1 MPDSPTSSPVPAGHP
16 FRRKGRGT
24 DGLFKAFFAGN
35 AGLTIVILVLI
46 IVFLVREG
54 AGFFPDYRKE
64 LELYRRS
71 GLEFVDISRK
81 DLTAHEQMSSLLNR
95 AYYAEVNSACRTEF
109 QRSQEASAVV
119 SYISEAVTP
128 AQNALQR
135 VLERAGEEGVPKDL
149 QDSLSAKYKA
159 LLADALAGKPGEGLP
174 PTPHLSP
181 DERRELLAALEA
193 RDPLSTDDPPLVA
206 TLQEQLM
213 AKQELAS
220 APLADF
226 RAAIDAFADASVNL
240 DTLIAETGDTV
251 KATKEAAT
259 LHEIEIAKRA
269 TLLEAA
275 ASAKTPETKAQF
287 ELEAEEAV
295 TTEPVD
301 FTAALQPV
309 LDRMPEFKEANAAL
323 SAAINE
329 VQQKLPASLGDAKA
343 DRYLSTFRKAAG
355 EYTGELADTVP
366 AMAAWKNDVPVGLG
380 ATIMGFIT
388 GRDWITGGEWQ
399 DFYGIVPLFT
409 GSLLIAVIA
418 LSLAIPLGVGAAI
431 YTNQLAGQREQ
442 KFIKP
447 TIEFLQAIPS
457 VVLGFLGIAVLGTI
471 LQETSMKDAFSWVP
485 GFPIQQRLNMFTAG
499 CLLGLMAIPTIFSL
513 SEDALNNVPSA
524 FAEASD
530 ALGAS
535 KLQTIFRV
543 VLPAAISGILAA
555 VLLGLGRVIGE
566 TMVVLL
572 VAGNR
577 IEIPDF
583 TEGLGVFFQPAHTLT
598 GIIAQELGEVPFGS
612 VHYRALFV
620 VGMLLFAIVLAI
632 NWTAQRLLHK
642 YRIGQE

>member
-1 MPDSPTSSPVPAGHP
+1 MPDSPTPTPVPADHP
-16 FRRKGRGT
+16 FRRKGRST
-24 DGLFKAFFAGN
+24 DGLFRAFFAGN

-64 LELYRRS
+64 LELYRRA
-71 GLEFVDISRK
+71 GLEFVDLSRK

-95 AYYAEVNSACRTEF
+95 AYYAQVNAACRTEF

-119 SYISEAVTP
+119 SYISDAVAP
-128 AQNALQR
+128 AQSALER
-135 VLERAGEEGVPKDL
+135 VQERAGEEGVPAEL
-149 QDSLSAKYKA
+149 QQSLSAKYKA

-181 DERRELLAALEA
+181 EERRQLLSALEA
-193 RDPLSTDDPPLVA
+193 REPLSTDDPPLVVA
-206 TLQEQLM
+206 LQEQLS
-213 AKQELAS
+213 AKQEQAS

-226 RAAIDAFADASVNL
+226 RAAIDAFADASLDL
-240 DTLIAETGDTV
+240 DTLVAETGDTV

-259 LHEIEIAKRA
+259 LHEIEIGKRA

-275 ASAKTPETKAQF
+275 ASAKSAEAKAQF
-287 ELEAEEAV
+287 ETEAREAV

-301 FTAALQPV
+301 FKAALQPV
-309 LDRMPEFKEANAAL
+309 LDRTPDFAAANAAL
-323 SAAINE
+323 AAALAE
-329 VQQKLPASLGDAKA
+329 VRRKLPEQLPDAKA
-343 DRYLSTFRKAAG
+343 GRYLSAFRKAAV
-355 EYTGELADTVP
+355 EYERELADTVP
-366 AMAAWKNDVPVGLG
+366 AMAAWKNDLPVGLG
-380 ATIMGFIT
+380 STVMGFIT

-399 DFYGIVPLFT
+399 DFYGILPLFT

-431 YTNQLAGQREQ
+431 YTNQLAGPREQ

-642 YRIGQE
+642 FRIGHD